1 MDLKGAVA
9 LVTGSNGGLG
19 QRICY
24 ALAASRG
31 VRRAK
36 SPHKETTPFET
47 ARFALSG
54 SGLYGCEPGRTE

>member
-24 ALAASRG
+24 ALAAQPRRPPREVPRRG
-31 VRRAK
+31 TLSKR
-36 SPHKETTPFET
+36 
-47 ARFALSG
+47 ARFSG
-54 SGLYGCEPGRTE
+54 SAQGAVSQTQ